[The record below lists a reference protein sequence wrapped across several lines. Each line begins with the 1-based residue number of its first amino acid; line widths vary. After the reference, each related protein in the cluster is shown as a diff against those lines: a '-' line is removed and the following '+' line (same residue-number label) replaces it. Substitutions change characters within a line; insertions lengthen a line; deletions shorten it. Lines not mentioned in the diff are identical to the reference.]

1 MRCTKDQMNSYY
13 VYFTGRY
20 AGRYFAAQFRYRR
33 LEN

>member
-20 AGRYFAAQFRYRR
+20 FAAQFRYRH